1 MRRGQGRAVLVGAAL
16 VASVSATAC
25 GKELDVSKP
34 EEAIAR
40 EVERVYGVEVEGVSC
55 PRDVQVREG
64 ATFDCLV
71 VLPGDR
77 LTANVTQTDD
87 EGGLSFELAEQILTR
102 RSVTDAIRKQYN
114 ATSVDCGEDRFWVS
128 RPGRSFTCQATDDA
142 GGDAEIEVT
151 IRDRRGNIDLDFA
164 S

>member
-1 MRRGQGRAVLVGAAL
+1 ML
-16 VASVSATAC
+16 VAATLAVMLAAAC

-40 EVERVYGVEVEGVSC
+40 EVERVYAVDVSEVSC
-55 PRDVQVREG
+55 PRDVEVKAG

-77 LTANVTQTDD
+77 LTAKVTQTDD

-102 RSVTDAIRKQYN
+102 RSVTEAIRKQYN
-114 ATSVDCGEDRFWVS
+114 ATSVDCGEERFWVS
-128 RPGRSFTCQATDDA
+128 RPGRTFTCQATDDA

-151 IRDRRGNIDLDFA
+151 IRDKRGNIDLDFA